1 MINEKLLISYLKKQ
15 KREYNEQVVILQ
27 KELTSSL
34 MYNHKRDYLI
44 KNLMY
49 ESIIHIIRIYENL
62 IERIESGEF
71 DVVEDPKKGG
81 DNMSD
86 RYNVINKEEPHGQSV
101 AENGIPCTAKYCV
114 AQLNRLSQDNEKLEA
129 RLKLLSDYIE
139 DFTRQINR
147 LILVENQ
154 ILITELYNI
163 EKLLNDLYE
172 GIDEY
177 YTETLERN
185 DELAVAR
192 ADAELQLIKKII
204 DKVEKI

>member
-49 ESIIHIIRIYENL
+49 ESIIHTIRIYENL

-86 RYNVINKEEPHGQSV
+86 RYTVINKEEPHGQSV

-114 AQLNRLSQDNEKLEA
+114 TQLNGLFRDNEKLEA
-129 RLKLLSDYIE
+129 RLKLLSDFTE
-139 DFTRQINR
+139 DFTRQINHS
-147 LILVENQ
+147 IMVENQ
-154 ILITELYNI
+154 TLITELHNI
-163 EKLLNDLYE
+163 MKLLNDLYE

-185 DELAVAR
+185 DELAIAR
-192 ADAELQLIKKII
+192 ADAQLQLIKEII